1 MEVFLSICVAVVSRL
16 AFVCE
21 SGDVIIHYCAA
32 FIFAVKSLK
41 VSVDSFVCRADL
53 V

>member
-1 MEVFLSICVAVVSRL
+1 MEVFLSTCVAVVFRL

-21 SGDVIIHYCAA
+21 SGDLIIHYCAA

-41 VSVDSFVCRADL
+41 ASVDRFVCRADL